1 MRLRS
6 YRVCEHVC
14 PIRCVL
20 VICLDEER
28 HERCSIDIQTLIVPK
43 EEAPGIGCYRHI
55 EGRRGDTYLVTEAR
69 AMVGRRH
76 EPGRDPEAG
85 LGGLAIVGIQHG
97 DRVARRHDRRRER
110 VRVRLL
116 VDGDQRRPH
125 QAAVLRD
132 RDDDR
137 LV

>member
-76 EPGRDPEAG
+76 EPVIGRQPRGDLIGVAHVVVGHAYTARRVDGYDSREG
-85 LGGLAIVGIQHG
+85 GCSGGGLADGGRGAPGLSAVGG
-97 DRVARRHDRRRER
+97 
-110 VRVRLL
+110 
-116 VDGDQRRPH
+116 
-125 QAAVLRD
+125 
-132 RDDDR
+132 
-137 LV
+137 

>member
-69 AMVGRRH
+69 AMVGRRG
-76 EPGRDPEAG
+76 PRVCAVGTNRYLGRIGRFRDNGRPSPEEN
-85 LGGLAIVGIQHG
+85 VMTETNPSW
-97 DRVARRHDRRRER
+97 RRARR
-110 VRVRLL
+110 
-116 VDGDQRRPH
+116 
-125 QAAVLRD
+125 
-132 RDDDR
+132 
-137 LV
+137 